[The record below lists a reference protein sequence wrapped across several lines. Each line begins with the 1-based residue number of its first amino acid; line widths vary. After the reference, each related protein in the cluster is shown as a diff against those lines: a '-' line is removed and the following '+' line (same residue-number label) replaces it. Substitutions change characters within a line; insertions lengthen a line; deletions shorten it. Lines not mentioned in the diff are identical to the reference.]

1 MQICVIAPKKG
12 TKVRKLNVGAYVRVS
27 TESLEQED
35 SLDNQKTYY
44 RGYISRNPKWKLV
57 DIYADQ
63 GISGF
68 KENRPDFQ
76 RMIADAKA
84 GKLDLIV
91 VKSVSRFAR
100 NTETVLKF
108 SRELKSIGVGIF
120 FELQNINT
128 LSGSGELMLT
138 ILAAFA
144 QAESEGASDNAYM
157 TYKRKFS
164 SGIPAMKL
172 KRTYGFDEDSEGN
185 TVINE
190 AEAQT
195 IRLIFSLAERGI
207 WPSKIRRHLNEQGIP
222 VRSGGQWD
230 DTAIFRILKNPAYKG
245 DLLLQKTYLDSN
257 RVRHTNNGEREQWY
271 IVDDHPCI
279 VTPKQWDAVQ
289 EVLQHRTEKLA
300 PKAEHKPAQPKSYS
314 GRYPLTDKL
323 YCPYC
328 GEKLIHKWTNNG
340 KSEYWQC
347 KKNLKVS
354 SKSCKGVW
362 LPAAVAAEW
371 GSLDEPTTVID
382 YEDEFG
388 MRRFTAYPK
397 EEFEASD
404 DCPYLRKETA
414 HGQTD
419 CAYPCTA

>member
-1 MQICVIAPKKG
+1 MQISVIAPKKI
-12 TKVRKLNVGAYVRVS
+12 TKIMKLNVGAYVRVS

-35 SLDNQKTYY
+35 SLENQKTYY
-44 RGYISRNPKWKLV
+44 RNYINRNPKWKLV

-68 KENRPDFQ
+68 KENRPEFQ

-128 LSGSGELMLT
+128 LSGSGELMLS

-144 QAESEGASDNAYM
+144 QAESEGASDNAYL

-164 SGIPAMKL
+164 AGIPAMSL
-172 KRTYGFDEDSEGN
+172 KRTYGFDEDCEGN
-185 TVINE
+185 TIINE
-190 AEAQT
+190 AEAKV
-195 IRLIFSLAERGI
+195 IRLIFSLAEKEI
-207 WPSKIRRHLNEQGIP
+207 WPSKIRQHLNEQGIP
-222 VRSGGQWD
+222 GRTGGQWD
-230 DTAIFRILKNPAYKG
+230 DTAIFRVLKNPAYKG

-271 IVDDHPCI
+271 IVDDHPNI
-279 VTPKQWDAVQ
+279 VTPEQWDAVQ
-289 EVLQHRTEKLA
+289 EVLLHRTEQLA
-300 PKAEHKPAQPKSYS
+300 PKHKHQPSQPRS
-314 GRYPLTDKL
+314 RTGRYPLTDKL

-347 KKNLKVS
+347 KTNLKVS
-354 SKSCKGVW
+354 SKACKGVW
-362 LPAAVAAEW
+362 LPAAIAAEW
-371 GSLDEPTTVID
+371 GSLDEPTTVVV
-382 YEDEFG
+382 YEDEYG

-397 EEFEASD
+397 EEFEESD
-404 DCPYLRKETA
+404 ECVYLRKEA
-414 HGQTD
+414 V
-419 CAYPCTA
+419 